1 MSRAPKPIAGSLKV
15 WRPWQRRQFELFQ
28 GIAITSSLTHR
39 YSQEYM
45 IVAMQSGAGSL
56 QYRNSREIT
65 NAANGIFY
73 VFEPGET
80 WSCQSKDFTFHGFSL
95 DAA

>member
-56 QYRNSREIT
+56 
-65 NAANGIFY
+65 
-73 VFEPGET
+73 
-80 WSCQSKDFTFHGFSL
+80 
-95 DAA
+95 